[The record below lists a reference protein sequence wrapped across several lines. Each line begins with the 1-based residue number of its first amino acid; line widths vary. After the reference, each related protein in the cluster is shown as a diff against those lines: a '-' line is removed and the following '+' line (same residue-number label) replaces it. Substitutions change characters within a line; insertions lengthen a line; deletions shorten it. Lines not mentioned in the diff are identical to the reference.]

1 MIDNP
6 RRVKD
11 LIKNLAGGDSG
22 RAQLLQRRYAM
33 ERFLERIAESD
44 YRENLILKG
53 GMLVTSML
61 GVGERMTRDTD
72 MTMQDKHLDI
82 ESAVEMTK
90 EIAAIPLED
99 GTSFSV
105 ENAYEI
111 MEDSEYGGVR
121 IEMRARLGKTE
132 IPMKIDIST
141 GDALT
146 PAAVGYAYRLLLED
160 RTINILA
167 YNVETVLAE
176 KAETMLA
183 RSTFNTRMR
192 DFYDMWALTN
202 AGSKVDRKIL
212 ADAVAATI
220 ANRGNGVSLDAS
232 ENLLKALAAS
242 DAMHANWKRYRD
254 RNDFASGMEWEEVLS
269 AARLICEMAKK
280 TQ

>member
-11 LIKNLAGGDSG
+11 LIKHLAKGDSG

-33 ERFLERIAESD
+33 ERFLERITESI
-44 YRENLILKG
+44 YRENLVLKG

-72 MTMQDKHLDI
+72 VTMQDKRLDV
-82 ESAVEMTK
+82 ESAVSMAR

-99 GTSFSV
+99 GMSFSV
-105 ENAYEI
+105 GDAYEI

-121 IEMRARLGKTE
+121 IEMKAHLGKTE
-132 IPMKIDIST
+132 IPMKVDIST

-146 PAAVGYAYRLLLED
+146 PSAVSYAYRLLLED
-160 RTINILA
+160 RTIDILA

-176 KAETMLA
+176 KIETMLA
-183 RSTFNTRMR
+183 RSTLNTRMR
-192 DFYDMWALTN
+192 DFYDMWVLTN
-202 AGSKVDRKIL
+202 TGSGIDHEIL

-220 ANRGNGVSLDAS
+220 DNRDNGVSLDAFGDV
-232 ENLLKALAAS
+232 LDALAAS
-242 DAMHANWKRYRD
+242 ETMRANWERYRD
-254 RNDFASGMEWEEVLS
+254 RNDFASDLQWDDALS
-269 AARLICEMAKK
+269 AARSLCEMARRPE
-280 TQ
+280 